1 MFAEFL
7 VIILNKASSIVL
19 LRIEFFFIPFYRQ
32 DKDGCESTLSW
43 SQFYFFL
50 EIPPPEQFECNRAE
64 EEASFFFIAIYI
76 KSVKSI
82 KDGSH
87 IKASPSGIK
96 LC

>member
-1 MFAEFL
+1 MVVSQHYRDPSFTF
-7 VIILNKASSIVL
+7 SS
-19 LRIEFFFIPFYRQ
+19 
-32 DKDGCESTLSW
+32 KS
-43 SQFYFFL
+43 
-50 EIPPPEQFECNRAE
+50 PPPEQFECNRAE